1 MAEKILVVDDED
13 IIRESL
19 SYILTK
25 EKYEV
30 TEAANGKVAFDML
43 KETSFDLVITD
54 LEMPEMKGIEL
65 LDEIKKM
72 NLQTSTIVITAYG
85 SMETA
90 IAALRG
96 GASDYILKPVE
107 FDELLIK
114 VKKLFEMRDLHLE
127 NRILRK
133 ELQREYDYTNIIG
146 KSPAIQQIFEMIKAV
161 ADTDSTVLI
170 SGNSGTGK
178 ELVAKAL
185 HYNSKRS
192 NKPFIALN
200 CGAISENLIESE
212 LFGHKKG
219 AFTGAI
225 SDKEGF
231 IKAAEAGTLFLDEIS
246 EMPPQ
251 LQVKLLRA
259 IQEKEYTPVG
269 TTVSLPVN
277 VRFIAS
283 TNRNLQEY
291 VVQGKFRE
299 DLFYRL
305 NVVDIHLPSLKERD
319 GDIPLLA
326 DHFLNKYRKQMN
338 KNIKGISNDA
348 MRALMNHEWKGE
360 IRELENVIER
370 AVIFCNEDF
379 IAMNHLPV
387 QFQSPSDHSD
397 YSPSGSL
404 DDSVK
409 RFEKEIIIRAL
420 EANEFNKEKTA
431 ETLQVG
437 LSTLYRKLPK
447 AAAWSGMSC
456 AQRSNW
462 NFRPTKQN
470 VS

>member
-1 MAEKILVVDDED
+1 MPEKILVVDDEE

-19 SYILTK
+19 SYILRK

-30 TEAANGKVAFDML
+30 EEAANGKIAFEML
-43 KETSFDLVITD
+43 KESSYDLVITD

-65 LDEIKKM
+65 LDELRKI
-72 NLQTSTIVITAYG
+72 NLQTNTIVITAYG

-90 IAALRG
+90 IAALRS

-114 VKKLFEMRDLHLE
+114 VKKLFEVRDLHLE
-127 NRILRK
+127 NRILRR
-133 ELQREYDYTNIIG
+133 ELQRDYDYTNIIG
-146 KSPAIQQIFEMIKAV
+146 KSPAIAQIFDMIKAV

-185 HYNSKRS
+185 HFNSKRS

-283 TNRNLQEY
+283 TNRNLLEY
-291 VVQGKFRE
+291 VNQGKFRE

-305 NVVDIHLPSLKERD
+305 NVVDIHLPSLKERE

-326 DHFLNKYRKQMN
+326 EFFLDKYRKQMN

-348 MRALMNHEWKGE
+348 MRTFMNHEWKGE

-379 IAMNHLPV
+379 INVKNLPA
-387 QFQSPSDHSD
+387 QFQSDTEPSD

-404 DDSVK
+404 DESVK
-409 RFEKEIIIRAL
+409 RFEKEIITRAL
-420 EANEFNKEKTA
+420 EVNEFNKEKTA
-431 ETLQVG
+431 DTLQVG
-437 LSTLYRKLPK
+437 LSTLYRKMKELDI
-447 AAAWSGMSC
+447 
-456 AQRSNW
+456 QI
-462 NFRPTKQN
+462 
-470 VS
+470 